1 MFILPEIRPVKWV
14 TADDWADVSSADGCQ
29 RMEKWDCLP
38 NGKCLYALIILC

>member
-29 RMEKWDCLP
+29 RME
-38 NGKCLYALIILC
+38 NGIVCPMENVSTL